1 LLHDARVTS
10 ARVVWD
16 PVIACPLTGVRKQ
29 LPARAVNIPE
39 ADKVE
44 RNLFPS
50 PVLYGW
56 MSWAAQRAGDWR
68 CLRPVVYGRW
78 LLVAVLVVHLSG
90 LVWVGLLGVS
100 KLIQT
105 ARNAQRSGLRVAL
118 DRIPKG
124 KGNCG
129 LCQQTRQAQ
138 AQQAQQQL
146 DASSPASWPV
156 VLLAMLPSTD
166 LALLCPDV
174 RSYPPVVVRSW
185 HAMNHAP
192 PLPPPR
198 A

>member
-10 ARVVWD
+10 ARFVWD

-56 MSWAAQRAGDWR
+56 MSWANQRAGDWR
-68 CLRPVVYGRW
+68 CLRPVLYGRW
-78 LLVAVLVVHLSG
+78 LLVAVLVVQLSG

-129 LCQQTRQAQ
+129 MCQQTRQAQ
-138 AQQAQQQL
+138 AQQTQQQL
-146 DASSPASWPV
+146 GASPTVPGPF
-156 VLLAMLPSTD
+156 VLLAILSSTGS
-166 LALLCPDV
+166 ALRRPDA
-174 RSYPPVVVRSW
+174 RSYPPVVLLSW
-185 HAMNHAP
+185 HTVNQT
-192 PLPPPR
+192 PLVPPPR